1 MQPFVRLPIFVDH
14 PLFYIEQIDHT
25 LPVKSLSDL
34 PDVTLQAIAKDG
46 AVHTG
51 HFKITVNDDQKAV
64 WSYQL
69 VSEVVEKQLKE
80 QLIEHGYFIPAPPVE
95 QPGQYSQVGF
105 NHHAFDSRSSI
116 GQMPNS
122 GMFRGD
128 REEFLRGLSN
138 MMYHVRESSNVRN
151 HLTDVFKGHILKLNY
166 SDGPDRL
173 ALQTRNGLEL
183 VVVANRLDGDKQ
195 FGYGRNSLS
204 NRVATVYLEQTGTP
218 MTGCIFMGGVIDYKP
233 IIDESGSLEKE
244 ILGLMIS
251 SVPVLKDGISN
262 FKITT
267 LTSNNG

>member
-14 PLFYIEQIDHT
+14 TLFYIEQIDHT

-51 HFKITVNDDQKAV
+51 HFKITVNEDQKAA

-80 QLIEHGYFIPAPPVE
+80 QLIEQGYFIPAPPVE

-128 REEFLRGLSN
+128 REEFLRGFSV
-138 MMYHVRESSNVRN
+138 MMNHVRESRDSSIR
-151 HLTDVFKGHILKLNY
+151 LTDVFKGHTLKLSY
-166 SDGPDRL
+166 TDGPERL
-173 ALQTRNGLEL
+173 ALQTHNGLEL
-183 VVVANRLDGDKQ
+183 VVVSKERGVNKQ
-195 FGYGRNSLS
+195 FGYGRNSHS
-204 NRVATVYLEQTGTP
+204 SHVATVYLEQTGTP
-218 MTGCIFMGGVIDYKP
+218 MIGSIFMGGVTDYKP

-244 ILGLMIS
+244 ILGLLIS

-267 LTSNNG
+267 LTV